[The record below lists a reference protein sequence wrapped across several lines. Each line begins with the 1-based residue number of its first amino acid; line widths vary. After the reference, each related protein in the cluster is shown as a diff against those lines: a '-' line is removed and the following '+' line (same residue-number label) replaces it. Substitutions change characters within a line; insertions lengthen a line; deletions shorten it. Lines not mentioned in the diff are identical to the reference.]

1 MSVAKSSVLWYNSIV
16 ICAENNY
23 TGGAKMDSKNILFD
37 DWTTRCDGALK
48 FRKRQYVVGMICTSL
63 LMLVSL
69 IGIFFELGMLV
80 LLFISLI
87 VFANV
92 YLEWLKIKNSHLIIK
107 SNQIMVTNKFNKTTV
122 YNIDLN
128 NLVVKLSHSFNL
140 RSGGIVMKFY
150 DMNNNFICKYEDM
163 LNFAAP
169 LGEKNTNWAE
179 AILNLKIKIIDD
191 FEIIKNK

>member
-1 MSVAKSSVLWYNSIV
+1 
-16 ICAENNY
+16 
-23 TGGAKMDSKNILFD
+23 MDSKNILFD

-48 FRKRQYVVGMICTSL
+48 FRKRRYVVGMICTSL

-87 VFANV
+87 VFADV

-107 SNQIMVTNKFNKTTV
+107 SNQIIVTNRFNKTTV
-122 YNIDLN
+122 YNVDLN
-128 NLVVKLSHSFNL
+128 NLVIKLRHSFNF

-150 DMNNNFICKYEDM
+150 DTNNNFICKYEDM
-163 LNFAAP
+163 LNSAAQ
-169 LGEKNTNWAE
+169 LGDTNTTWEKAVL
-179 AILNLKIKIIDD
+179 ALNIKIIDD
-191 FEIIKNK
+191 FEIIKNNR